1 MRKLSRVHYGL
12 DSRSEFACAC
22 FDRIFR
28 TSSASRVHIKRLLNT
43 PHDSEAYILHDVRL
57 PVVSDAEK
65 NTMRPMNILDED
77 ILCSYLNFNDD
88 YSEKTFAL
96 TEPLLPEGLYGLIDG
111 KVNVSVEAGDIVID
125 AGSCCGTFSAYA
137 SAKGAIS
144 YAFEPVADNFAY
156 LTKTAKLNKNIHP
169 VNAGLSDENTSRNIF
184 VDPQHLSG
192 SSFLEELK
200 PGISGTQ
207 VQTVRL
213 DDFIR
218 DNHLPRVDFIKADIE
233 GFERH
238 MLAGA
243 QETLARF
250 APKLALC
257 TYHLPDDPE
266 VMASLILKANPK
278 YNIVQKRKKLFASVP
293 E

>member
-12 DSRSEFACAC
+12 DTRSEFMCAC
-22 FDRIFR
+22 LDKIFR
-28 TSSASRVHIKRLLNT
+28 TSLASRAHRKHLLNT
-43 PHDSEAYILHDVRL
+43 PSDSEAYILRDIRL
-57 PVVSDAEK
+57 PLVNEAEK
-65 NTMRPMNILDED
+65 NTMRPLNILDED
-77 ILCSYLNFNDD
+77 ILCSYMHFGDD

-96 TEPLLPEGLYGLIDG
+96 TEPLLPEGLYGLVND
-111 KVNVSVEAGDIVID
+111 KVNVTVKAGDIVID

-137 SAKGAIS
+137 SAKCAVS
-144 YAFEPVADNFAY
+144 YAFEPVTENFAY
-156 LTKTAKLNKNIHP
+156 LTRTAKLNKNINP
-169 VNAGLSDENTSRNIF
+169 VNAGLSDENTSMNIF
-184 VDPQHLSG
+184 VDPEHFSG

-207 VQTVRL
+207 VETVRL
-213 DDFIR
+213 DDFVR
-218 DNHLPRVDFIKADIE
+218 THNLPRVDFIKADIE

-243 QETLARF
+243 QDTLARF

-266 VMASLILKANPK
+266 VMAKLILQANPN
-278 YNIVQKRKKLFASVP
+278 YNIVQKSKKLYASVP
-293 E
+293 K